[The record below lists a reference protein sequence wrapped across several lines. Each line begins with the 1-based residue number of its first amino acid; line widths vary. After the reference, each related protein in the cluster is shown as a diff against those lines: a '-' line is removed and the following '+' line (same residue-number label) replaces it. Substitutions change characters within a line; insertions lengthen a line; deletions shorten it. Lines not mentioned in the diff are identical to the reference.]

1 MEWQYQ
7 GDFDSQA
14 PQKKDDVQFDD
25 GIVSEQSDEDISS
38 FEDPTAMQNVTKAKV
53 IR

>member
-14 PQKKDDVQFDD
+14 P
-25 GIVSEQSDEDISS
+25 
-38 FEDPTAMQNVTKAKV
+38 
-53 IR
+53 